1 MKSLHSLWH
10 RSLVRT
16 LTLAWLES
24 LAIRRD
30 PVILAMILVVPTLQ
44 VVLFGYALRPLGGPA
59 PVVIS
64 RLDQDP
70 AELDLLE
77 KSGDFRVVA
86 DGLSREEALT
96 RLRRQ
101 EALLAIVVR
110 PANAL
115 AGAAAVTVYADDSDP
130 VRSNPALSKLEAL
143 YWRQVAETDAAAST
157 EVRVERLYNPQSRNE
172 WILTPP
178 LSGVVVM
185 ISMLMLGALSIVR
198 ERERGTWEAMLST
211 PVNPLEAVVGK
222 ALPQWHELLVYA
234 LNRPLA
240 FAVLELAARLGAIVR
255 FPGVGHIVS
264 DAALGR
270 RVLTD
275 PGCFDSHSPASLGV
289 LVTQVLGPCALL
301 NMDGPAHGELKRRLT
316 GIFSPRYVDAL
327 LAGATDRIVAELQ
340 QNLRAGRTVDFVAFM
355 RDFASAM
362 ACEMIGVAVD
372 PAREREVYAE
382 MFALATAFTSFAGLG
397 KPRLA
402 GRELVRGHEV
412 AARLAAHVRFGY
424 EWEGGERGR

>member
-101 EALLAIVVR
+101 EALIAIVVR

-211 PVNPLEAVVGK
+211 PVNALEAVVGK
-222 ALPQWHELLVYA
+222 ALPYQLLGCGQAVLVIGCCRALFGLPLRGDLPAFGLFLAVFIFAHLVMGLTISIAAASQLQAVQGAVLVYLPSMLLSGFLFPFVNMPWWA
-234 LNRPLA
+234 Q
-240 FAVLELAARLGAIVR
+240 RLGTF
-255 FPGVGHIVS
+255 FPLTYYTEVTRGVMLRGE
-264 DAALGR
+264 DAAFVHARTLP
-270 RVLTD
+270 VAAIA
-275 PGCFDSHSPASLGV
+275 AS
-289 LVTQVLGPCALL
+289 
-301 NMDGPAHGELKRRLT
+301 
-316 GIFSPRYVDAL
+316 AL
-327 LAGATDRIVAELQ
+327 LAGALVFR
-340 QNLRAGRTVDFVAFM
+340 R
-355 RDFASAM
+355 
-362 ACEMIGVAVD
+362 
-372 PAREREVYAE
+372 
-382 MFALATAFTSFAGLG
+382 
-397 KPRLA
+397 RLP
-402 GRELVRGHEV
+402 
-412 AARLAAHVRFGY
+412 
-424 EWEGGERGR
+424 